1 MLTDAASIG
10 LSLIALRL
18 AQRPPR
24 GGLTYGL
31 KRAEILSALT
41 NGATLLAISVLIVYE
56 AIRRLLNP
64 PRSTGSS
71 TTRPGHPRPSPGTG
85 PRRCTWAWRAR

>member
-1 MLTDAASIG
+1 MLAKVVVRLLGHSMALLSEAGHMLTDAASIG
-10 LSLIALRL
+10 LSLAALRL

-41 NGATLLAISVLIVYE
+41 NGATLLERGVPETGTRSYE
-56 AIRRLLNP
+56 P
-64 PRSTGSS
+64 
-71 TTRPGHPRPSPGTG
+71 
-85 PRRCTWAWRAR
+85 